1 MEEKEKDT
9 RANEQELIDIPFEDM
24 MLTTMDNPFNPKE
37 NYEQWRF
44 WDIQNDYCTE
54 ALLARLVEIP
64 ENMEDPV
71 AVGNRITEAMLS
83 IAENDALGMYKI
95 V

>member
-1 MEEKEKDT
+1 MEDEDRT
-9 RANEQELIDIPFEDM
+9 NYEQDLIDIPFEDM

-44 WDIQNDYCTE
+44 WDIQNNYCTE
-54 ALLARLVEIP
+54 ALLARIADIP
-64 ENMEDPV
+64 EDIDDPV
-71 AVGNRITEAMLS
+71 TVGNLTTKAMLS